1 MSKIIWLKNN
11 IDINKWNFILI
22 VCLTLFSS
30 VIIPMPSLILKKIID
45 GGFNNVFKEN
55 IHLVILYL
63 LSPVF
68 LGIVSIFLSKYSIT
82 FSEELTNSLQ
92 KTLYK
97 NTTKKN
103 IDFFINNSSG
113 IIT

>member
-45 GGFNNVFKEN
+45 GGFNNVFK
-55 IHLVILYL
+55 
-63 LSPVF
+63 VF
-68 LGIVSIFLSKYSIT
+68 SCRNIVSLF
-82 FSEELTNSLQ
+82 Q
-92 KTLYK
+92 K
-97 NTTKKN
+97 
-103 IDFFINNSSG
+103 S
-113 IIT
+113 